1 MIFTML
7 SSWKGL
13 FYLCQSN
20 PPVDMTVQQQG
31 WIKELLSKFV
41 IRVGGHAQLA
51 GLTFNIERY
60 RDKLLRTV

>member
-13 FYLCQSN
+13 FYFCQFN
-20 PPVDMTVQQQG
+20 PVDMTVQQQG

-51 GLTFNIERY
+51 GLTFYFERY
-60 RDKLLRTV
+60 RDKLLGTV